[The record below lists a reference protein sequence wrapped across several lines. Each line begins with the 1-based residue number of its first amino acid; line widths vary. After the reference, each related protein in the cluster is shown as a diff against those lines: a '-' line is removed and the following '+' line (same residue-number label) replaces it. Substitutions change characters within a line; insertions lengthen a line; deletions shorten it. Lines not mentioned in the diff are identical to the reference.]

1 MHETAIR
8 LKNKSIAA
16 ARGSDARHYFSIQVT
31 FILYVAK
38 INDIIPVANGANPVH
53 SKRTTGIQETART
66 QVMTR
71 TRLTTCLLLLSL
83 AGAVVAG
90 EIENVRVWTGPDK
103 TRVVLDLD
111 RSVDYS
117 VFSLDDPDRLV
128 VDIDGS
134 RMALDPE
141 LDPEHS
147 GVVSK
152 VRYGVRDG
160 EDLRVVLDLSEAARA
175 KSFLLEP
182 TGSYGHRLV
191 LDLFPENA
199 RSAAERVRQVARSLP
214 EDDRDMVVA
223 IDAGHGGEDPGAI
236 GPSGM
241 YEKNIVLALA
251 GELER
256 QVEEA
261 PGMTPV
267 MIRTGDYYVPLNE
280 RFQRA
285 REARADLFVSIH
297 ADAFRDR
304 RVRGSSVYILSR
316 SGASSQ
322 AARLLAQSENQADMI
337 GGVDLEQ
344 SDDMLRSV
352 LLDLSQNASLEYSQ
366 TAASR
371 ILDELGTVGRN
382 HRKQVESANFV
393 VLRSPDVPSVLV
405 EVGFISNPSDEA
417 NLGSRQHRNRLAGA
431 LRRGIEKHFRETAP
445 RGTWFAANRD
455 DPARYVVQRG
465 DTLGIIAQRYSVS
478 LNRLRQANA
487 IQGDVIHPGAVL
499 EIPTG

>member
-1 MHETAIR
+1 LQEAV
-8 LKNKSIAA
+8 LIA
-16 ARGSDARHYFSIQVT
+16 
-31 FILYVAK
+31 
-38 INDIIPVANGANPVH
+38 
-53 SKRTTGIQETART
+53 
-66 QVMTR
+66 VMTR
-71 TRLTTCLLLLSL
+71 TGLTICLLVLSL
-83 AGAVVAG
+83 ADSLSAG
-90 EIENVRVWTGPDK
+90 EVENVRVWTGPDK

-111 RSVDYS
+111 RSVDYT
-117 VFSLDDPDRLV
+117 VFSLDDPNRLV
-128 VDIDGS
+128 VDIDAS
-134 RMALDPE
+134 RMGLEPE

-147 GVVSK
+147 GVVRK
-152 VRYGVRDG
+152 VRYGVREG
-160 EDLRVVLDLSEAARA
+160 QDLRVVFDLSGAARA

-191 LDLFPENA
+191 LDLFPKNA
-199 RSAAERVRQVARSLP
+199 RSASERVRRVARSLP
-214 EDDRDMVVA
+214 DDDRDMIVA

-241 YEKNIVLALA
+241 YEKNIVMALA
-251 GELER
+251 RELER

-267 MIRTGDYYVPLNE
+267 MIRTGDYYVALNE
-280 RFQRA
+280 RFARA

-297 ADAFRDR
+297 ADAFRDF
-304 RVRGSSVYILSR
+304 RVRGSSVYVLSR

-322 AARLLAQSENQADMI
+322 AARLLAQSENQADLI

-352 LLDLSQNASLEYSQ
+352 LLDLSQNASMEYSQ

-405 EVGFISNPSDEA
+405 EVGFISNPRDEA
-417 NLGSRQHRNRLAGA
+417 NLGSREHRSRLAGA
-431 LRRGIEKHFRETAP
+431 IRRGIERHFRETAP
-445 RGTWFAANRD
+445 RGTWFAANRN

-465 DTLGIIAQRYSVS
+465 DTLGTIAQRYSVS
-478 LNRLRQANA
+478 LNRLRQANS
-487 IQGDVIHPGAVL
+487 IQGDVIHPGAIL
-499 EIPTG
+499 EIPTS

>member
-1 MHETAIR
+1 M
-8 LKNKSIAA
+8 N
-16 ARGSDARHYFSIQVT
+16 
-31 FILYVAK
+31 
-38 INDIIPVANGANPVH
+38 
-53 SKRTTGIQETART
+53 RTGPKTCLMLLSR
-66 QVMTR
+66 
-71 TRLTTCLLLLSL
+71 CLLLGLPLVWL
-83 AGAVVAG
+83 AGVAAAG
-90 EIENVRVWTGPDK
+90 EVQNVRVWTGPDK

-111 RSVDYS
+111 RKVDYT
-117 VFSLDDPDRLV
+117 VFSLHDPDRLV
-128 VDIDGS
+128 IDIERTSMEIDPQ
-134 RMALDPE
+134 LDPVF
-141 LDPEHS
+141 S
-147 GVVSK
+147 GVVQK
-152 VRYGVRDG
+152 VRHGVRDG
-160 EDLRVVLDLSEAARA
+160 RDLRVVFDLSETARA
-175 KSFLLEP
+175 KSFLLDP
-182 TGSYGHRLV
+182 TGNYGHRLV
-191 LDLFPENA
+191 LDLFPKNA
-199 RSAAERVRQVARSLP
+199 RSATERVRQVARRLP
-214 EDDRDMVVA
+214 DDNRDMLVA

-241 YEKNIVLALA
+241 YEKNIVFALA
-251 GELER
+251 TELER
-256 QVEEA
+256 QITEA
-261 PGMTPV
+261 PGMQPV

-285 REARADLFVSIH
+285 REAHADLFVSIH

-304 RVRGSSVYILSR
+304 RVRGSSVYVLSR

-352 LLDLSQNASLEYSQ
+352 LLDLSQNASMEYSQ

-371 ILDELGTVGRN
+371 ILDELGAVGRN

-417 NLGSRQHRNRLAGA
+417 NLGSRQHRVRLAGA
-431 LRRGIEKHFRETAP
+431 IRRGIEMHFRKTAP

-455 DPARYVVQRG
+455 DPARHVVQRG
-465 DTLGIIAQRYSVS
+465 DTLGTIAQRYSVS